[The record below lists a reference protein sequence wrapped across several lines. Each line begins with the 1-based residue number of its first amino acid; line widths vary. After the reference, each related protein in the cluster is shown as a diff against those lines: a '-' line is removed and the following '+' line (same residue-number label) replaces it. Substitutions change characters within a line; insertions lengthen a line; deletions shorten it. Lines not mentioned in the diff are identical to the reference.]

1 MGEPEQHEI
10 PFKERR
16 LRFRNPKLRRGIF
29 LLPAAFTSANLLC
42 GYYAIVASLVGAPD
56 DFNRA
61 AKAIG
66 LAILFDSLDGRVAR
80 MTGTNTE
87 FGVQFDSLADVVS
100 FGVAPAILAYAWGIR
115 SVTAMNPEAL
125 HQLGLFGWVCCL
137 FFLICCAWRLARFNV
152 KGMAPGGSKYF
163 VGMPTPAAAG
173 VIASIVHAFRRDGP
187 LGVGGPLMDPHWS
200 VAWLLL
206 AVALGGLMTST
217 IRFYSFKDVPWGK
230 KQPAILILV
239 PVLFL
244 AVIWNFSEISLLLI
258 ACTYPLAAVI
268 LHIVRFTR
276 QRLVSRTAAP

>member
-1 MGEPEQHEI
+1 MADVEQHEI
-10 PFKERR
+10 PFQGRR
-16 LRFRNPKLRRGIF
+16 IKNPKLRRGIF
-29 LLPAAFTSANLLC
+29 LIPAAFTSANLLC

-115 SVTAMNPEAL
+115 SVTAMDLEAL
-125 HQLGLFGWVCCL
+125 HQLGLFAWVCCL

-163 VGMPTPAAAG
+163 VGMPTPAAAA
-173 VIASIVHAFRRDGP
+173 VIAAVVHALHRAGP
-187 LGVGGPLMDPHWS
+187 LLDWRWS
-200 VAWLLL
+200 VAWLLM
-206 AVALGGLMTST
+206 AAALGGLMVST
-217 IRFYSFKDVPWGK
+217 IRYYSFKDLPWSR
-230 KQPAILILV
+230 KQPAFLIL
-239 PVLFL
+239 FL
-244 AVIWNFSEISLLLI
+244 ITIGAVIWAFSEVVLVLL
-258 ACTYPLAAVI
+258 AGTYAVAGV
-268 LHIVRFTR
+268 LFHLVRFLR
-276 QRLVSRTAAP
+276 QRAVSRTA